1 MTRTFSQCLSDSVA
15 DPRILRLLH
24 VDFDSID
31 YGKAIFIGSDVAD
44 RRGIPGRVPYLYLVI
59 EGGPGTEHEAAV
71 VTFQGVTL
79 VPVGR
84 SGGWAAQL

>member
-1 MTRTFSQCLSDSVA
+1 M
-15 DPRILRLLH
+15 
-24 VDFDSID
+24 DFDSID